1 MHWKNKIGYTNST
14 ISDSYDHYYR
24 QMNWERTTP
33 VIGNKKADKKKHKGL
48 NITNKKKA
56 QKVVDEKVEDV
67 CSGNLS
73 SSWNAVVKEKDS
85 EQLEIDKRL
94 LEEHPKFNDPYY
106 WSS

>member
-1 MHWKNKIGYTNST
+1 
-14 ISDSYDHYYR
+14 
-24 QMNWERTTP
+24 MNWERTTP
-33 VIGNKKADKKKHKGL
+33 VIGNKKADKKKKNGL

-73 SSWNAVVKEKDS
+73 SSWDAVARQKDS